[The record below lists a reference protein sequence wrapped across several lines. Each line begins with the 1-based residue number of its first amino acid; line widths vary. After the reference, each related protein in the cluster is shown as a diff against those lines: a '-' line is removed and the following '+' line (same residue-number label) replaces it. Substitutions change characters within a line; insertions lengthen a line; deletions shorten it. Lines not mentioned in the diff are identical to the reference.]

1 MSTIAAVST
10 PRGKGGI
17 AVIRI
22 SGEDAVSVAGR
33 MFIPKSGKELTAHRG
48 REAVYGDI
56 LDGEGNV
63 CDRGICVIFYGP
75 ASFTGEDTCE
85 ISCHGGTYVTRTVLE
100 SAFAHGA
107 IPAGAGEFTKRAFIN
122 GRMSLTEAE
131 AVGKLIDSDTEER
144 MRLSSGAMRG
154 SVSREIGRIAG
165 SLVSV
170 MTALYAAID
179 YPDEDIGTEGED
191 EIEGVVNTALRDV
204 KKLLSTYKTGK
215 AVSDGVRTVICGR
228 PNVGKSSLFNR
239 MTGEDSAIVTS
250 VAGTTRDILR
260 ESVSFGGVTLRLS
273 DTAGLHE
280 SEDEVE
286 RIGIDRA
293 NDEIA
298 SAELVLA
305 VYTAEDCV
313 NGYDPAPL
321 PDCAKIAVIN
331 KAELYGGEAFN
342 SDFCDYLKNGFHRV
356 VLLSCRDDDESGT
369 ESAEPLS
376 RAFEKMGITA
386 DTGLKGLRKA
396 VAEIYGSDKI
406 DLVNDAVIWDVRQR
420 SSLMRAAE
428 WLTQASEALAVGAE
442 VDAVCTTVEAAAAS
456 LSETDGRGITE
467 EIVNGIFHRFCVGK

>member
-22 SGEDAVSVAGR
+22 SGEEAVSVAGR
-33 MFIPKSGKELTAHRG
+33 MFIPKSGRELTAYPG
-48 REAVYGDI
+48 RQAIYGDI
-56 LDGEGNV
+56 LDSAGNV
-63 CDRGICVIFYGP
+63 CDSGICVVFLGP
-75 ASFTGEDTCE
+75 ASFTGEDVCE

-107 IPAGAGEFTKRAFIN
+107 VPAAAGEFTKRAFIN

-144 MRLSSGAMRG
+144 MRLASGAMRG
-154 SVSREIGRIAG
+154 SVSREIGRIAD

-179 YPDEDIGTEGED
+179 YRDEDIGTEGED
-191 EIEGVVNTALRDV
+191 EIEGVVNTALGDV

-280 SEDEVE
+280 SEDVVE
-286 RIGIDRA
+286 KIGIDRA

-298 SAELVLA
+298 GAELVLA

-313 NGYDPAPL
+313 KGYTPDPL

-331 KAELYGGEAFN
+331 KAELYGGEPLDRAFAE
-342 SDFCDYLKNGFHRV
+342 YLTNRFDRIV
-356 VLLSCRDDDESGT
+356 ILSCREDGSDSHT
-369 ESAEPLS
+369 ALS
-376 RAFEKMGITA
+376 RAFEEWGMKTA
-386 DTGLKGLRKA
+386 VGLDGLGSTI
-396 VAEIYGSDKI
+396 AELYGSDRI
-406 DLVNDAVIWDVRQR
+406 DLVNDAVIWDVRQKA
-420 SSLMRAAE
+420 SLSRAAE
-428 WLTQASEALAVGAE
+428 WLKEASEALAMGGE
-442 VDAVCTTVEAAAAS
+442 IDAVCTTVEAAAAS